1 MFINLS
7 NHPSDKWSESQTVAA
22 NEQFGEIVDLPF
34 PQIAPDATKADIA
47 KIAQDYLTR
56 VQQIE
61 LPNNT
66 AIHIMGEMTLTYQLV
81 ALLKDAGYHCYA
93 STTVREVYEQE
104 PGKKTVIFQF
114 VNFREY

>member
-1 MFINLS
+1 MLINLS
-7 NHPSDKWSESQTVAA
+7 NHPSDKWSEAQTAAA

-34 PQIAPDATKADIA
+34 PQIEPDVTKADIA
-47 KIAQDYLTR
+47 HIAQDYLTR
-56 VQQIE
+56 VQQIG

-66 AIHIMGEMTLTYQLV
+66 AIHIMGEMTLIYQLV
-81 ALLKDAGYHCYA
+81 GMLKDAGYRCYA

-114 VNFREY
+114 VKFREY

>member
-1 MFINLS
+1 MLINLS
-7 NHPSDKWSESQTVAA
+7 NHPSDKWSKTQTAAA

-34 PQIAPDATKADIA
+34 PQIEPDATKADIA

-56 VQQIE
+56 VQQIGQ
-61 LPNNT
+61 PNDT

-81 ALLKDAGYHCYA
+81 GMLKDAGYRCYA

-104 PGKKTVIFQF
+104 PDKKIVIFQF
-114 VNFREY
+114 VSFREY

>member
-1 MFINLS
+1 MLTNLS
-7 NHPSDKWSESQTVAA
+7 NHPSDKWSELQTATA

-34 PQIAPDATKADIA
+34 PQIEPDATKADIA
-47 KIAQDYLTR
+47 KIAQDCLIR
-56 VQQIE
+56 VQQIGQ
-61 LPNNT
+61 PNGT

-81 ALLKDAGYHCYA
+81 GMLKDAGYRCYA

-114 VNFREY
+114 VKFREY

>member
-1 MFINLS
+1 MLINLS
-7 NHPSDKWSESQTVAA
+7 NHPSDKWSKSQTEAA
-22 NEQFGEIVDLPF
+22 ISQFGEIVDLPF
-34 PQIAPDATKADIA
+34 PQIEPDATKADIA
-47 KIAQDYLTR
+47 HIAQDYLTR
-56 VQQIE
+56 VQQIGQ
-61 LPNNT
+61 PNDT

>member
-1 MFINLS
+1 MLINLS
-7 NHPSDKWSESQTVAA
+7 NHPSDKWSEAQTAAA

-56 VQQIE
+56 VQQIGQ
-61 LPNNT
+61 PNDT

-81 ALLKDAGYHCYA
+81 GMLKDAGYRCYD

>member
-1 MFINLS
+1 MLINLS
-7 NHPSDKWSESQTVAA
+7 NHPSDKWSELQIAAA

-34 PQIAPDATKADIA
+34 PQIEPDATKADIA
-47 KIAQDYLTR
+47 QIAQDYLTR
-56 VQQIE
+56 VQQIGQ
-61 LPNNT
+61 PNDT

-81 ALLKDAGYHCYA
+81 ALLKDAGYRCYA

-114 VNFREY
+114 VKFREY

>member
-1 MFINLS
+1 MLINLS
-7 NHPSDKWSESQTVAA
+7 NHPSDKWSEAQTAAA

-34 PQIAPDATKADIA
+34 PQIEPDATPDDIT
-47 KIAQDYLTR
+47 KIAQDYLNR
-56 VQQIE
+56 VHQKANPE
-61 LPNNT
+61 TT

-81 ALLKDAGYHCYA
+81 GMLKDAGYRCYA

>member
-1 MFINLS
+1 MLINLS
-7 NHPSDKWSESQTVAA
+7 NHPSDKWSEAQTAAA

-34 PQIAPDATKADIA
+34 PQIAPDATKADIT
-47 KIAQDYLTR
+47 KIAQDYLAR
-56 VQQIE
+56 VQQIGQ
-61 LPNNT
+61 PNDT

-81 ALLKDAGYHCYA
+81 ALLKDAGYRCYA

>member
-1 MFINLS
+1 MLINLS
-7 NHPSDKWSESQTVAA
+7 NHPSDKWSESQTAAA

-34 PQIAPDATKADIA
+34 PQIEPDATKADIT

-56 VQQIE
+56 VQQIGQ
-61 LPNNT
+61 PNDT
-66 AIHIMGEMTLTYQLV
+66 TIHIMGEMTLTYQLV
-81 ALLKDAGYHCYA
+81 GMLKDAGYRCYA

-114 VNFREY
+114 VKFREY

>member
-1 MFINLS
+1 MLINLS
-7 NHPSDKWSESQTVAA
+7 NHPSDKWSEAQTAAA

-34 PQIAPDATKADIA
+34 PQIEPDATPDDIT
-47 KIAQDYLTR
+47 KIAQDYLNR
-56 VQQIE
+56 VHQKANPE
-61 LPNNT
+61 TT

-81 ALLKDAGYHCYA
+81 ALLKDAGYRCYA

-114 VNFREY
+114 VKFREY